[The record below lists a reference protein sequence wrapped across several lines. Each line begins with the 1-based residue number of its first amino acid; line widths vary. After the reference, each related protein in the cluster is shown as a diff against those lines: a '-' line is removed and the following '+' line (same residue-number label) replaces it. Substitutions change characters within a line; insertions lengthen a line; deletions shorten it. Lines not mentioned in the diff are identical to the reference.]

1 MHGREKLSSKL
12 LNEIEFHQRGIQQ
25 LEISMQIEENDILSK
40 SPNSSLG
47 LDDLKAFSPHLL
59 SNSIGTLQSSSIQR
73 DPLCD
78 RS

>member
-12 LNEIEFHQRGIQQ
+12 LNEIEVHQRGIQQ

-40 SPNSSLG
+40 SPKSSLG
-47 LDDLKAFSPHLL
+47 LDDLAAFSPRVL
-59 SNSIGTLQSSSIQR
+59 SDSRGTLQDSLIQR
-73 DPLCD
+73 EPPCD

>member
-12 LNEIEFHQRGIQQ
+12 LNEIQIHQRGFKQ
-25 LEISMQIEENDILSK
+25 LDMSMQIEENDILSK

-47 LDDLKAFSPHLL
+47 LDDLAAFSPHLL
-59 SNSIGTLQSSSIQR
+59 SHSIGTLQSSFIQR
-73 DPLCD
+73 VPPCD